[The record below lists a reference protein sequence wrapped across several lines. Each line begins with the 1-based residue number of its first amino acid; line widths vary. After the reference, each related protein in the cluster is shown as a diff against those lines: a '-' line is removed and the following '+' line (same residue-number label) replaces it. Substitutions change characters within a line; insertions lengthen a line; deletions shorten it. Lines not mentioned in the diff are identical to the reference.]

1 VITGR
6 RIRFR
11 RPELE
16 GPDHSMVVE
25 WRNDPEIKKYFYE
38 EEPLSL
44 DSHLHWYAGVSRDP
58 SQRYYMVD
66 ALMAPDRSDTVLDP
80 PVRIGTIGLSHIDWR
95 SRTAEYGRLLVGPVE
110 YRGGGYG
117 REMEY
122 LLLDYAFNHLNLH
135 KIWSEVLAGNEA
147 PLRLHRWTGFTE
159 EVVLREQVFKDG
171 RHQDVVRIGIFAEDF
186 AARRDDMREALG
198 LA

>member
-1 VITGR
+1 MIEGR

-16 GPDHSMVVE
+16 GADHQLVVA
-25 WRNDPEIKKYFYE
+25 WRNDPEIKQYFYE

-44 DSHLHWYAGVSRDP
+44 DSHLQWYAAVNGDS

-66 ALMAPDRSDTVLDP
+66 ALMTPDRSDRLLDE
-80 PVRIGTIGLSHIDWR
+80 PVPIGTIGLNHIDWR
-95 SRTAEYGRLLVGPVE
+95 NRTAEYGRLLVGPVE

-122 LLLDYAFNHLNLH
+122 LILDYAFGHLNLH
-135 KIWSEVLAGNEA
+135 KIWSEILAGNEA
-147 PLRLHRWTGFTE
+147 PMRLHRWTGFTE
-159 EVVLREQVFKDG
+159 EGVQRDQVFKDG
-171 RHQDVVRIGIFAEDF
+171 RYQDVVRIGILSDEF

-198 LA
+198 LT